1 VVFLVKKEEKKLPY
15 NVTDHLHVPK
25 HEIVSDKEKEAIS
38 QNYKASFGQFP
49 QILVSDP
56 VIREIGGKPGDLVKI
71 TRKSPT
77 SGESIYYRIVVV
89 G

>member
-1 VVFLVKKEEKKLPY
+1 MTKKDEKKLPY
-15 NVTDHLHVPK
+15 NVADHIYVPK
-25 HEIVSDKEKEAIS
+25 HEIVSDKEKDAIS

-49 QILVSDP
+49 EILMSDP
-56 VIREIGGKPGDLVKI
+56 VIREIGAKPGDLIKI

-77 SGESIYYRIVVV
+77 AGESIYYRIVVV